1 MSSNKWISSLAEKVK
16 KIKHF
21 DIILVVILS
30 AVILLVLFGNWGSK
44 DDTVVT
50 QASTTDYAT
59 ILEQRLGNAL
69 GNISG
74 AGLVD
79 VMITLDGTSE
89 LVLAYTTDNKNNST
103 ENTTSNGSISKT
115 ETNNS
120 STTPIIINTNGVS
133 SPLVLTEILPKVKG
147 VIVIAEG
154 ANDIR
159 VKLDILKAVQ
169 ALLGVSSS
177 QIEIFVKG

>member
-1 MSSNKWISSLAEKVK
+1 MANSKWLSGLSEKIK

-30 AVILLVLFGNWGSK
+30 LVILMVLFGDFGKN
-44 DDTVVT
+44 DQVVNT
-50 QASTTDYAT
+50 QASTGDYAT
-59 ILEQRLGNAL
+59 TLEGRLSQAL
-69 GNISG
+69 SSING
-74 AGLVD
+74 AGSVD

-89 LVLAYTTDNKNNST
+89 LVLAYTTDSKNNST
-103 ENTTSNGSISKT
+103 QNTTSNGSISKT

-120 STTPIIINTNGVS
+120 STSPIIITANGTS
-133 SPLVLTEILPKVKG
+133 TPLVLTEILPKVKG
-147 VIVIAEG
+147 VIVIAQG

-177 QIEIFVKG
+177 QVEIFVKG

>member
-1 MSSNKWISSLAEKVK
+1 MSNNKWITMLSEKIK

-21 DIILVVILS
+21 DIILVVVLS
-30 AVILLVLFGNWGSK
+30 IVILLVISGIGK
-44 DDTVVT
+44 DSSQTIVT
-50 QASTTDYAT
+50 QASTGDYAT
-59 ILEQRLGNAL
+59 TLENRLGSAL
-69 GNISG
+69 SNIHG
-74 AGLVD
+74 AGSVD

-103 ENTTSNGSISKT
+103 SNTTSNGTTSKT
-115 ETNNS
+115 ESNNT
-120 STTPIIINTNGVS
+120 STSPIIINTNGTS
-133 SPLVLTEILPKVKG
+133 TPLVLTEILPKVKG
-147 VIVIAEG
+147 VIVIAQG

-177 QIEIFVKG
+177 QVEIFVKG